1 METVNIDILSEAD
14 LLATALDV
22 EEKTKEIFLDIV
34 ESILF
39 KEKFVVTKAAAK
51 YMMTDY
57 MVNKSIRLLISMG
70 LLADRNTINS
80 LILNKTQWKKY

>member
-1 METVNIDILSEAD
+1 MDTVNIDILSEAD

-80 LILNKTQWKKY
+80 LILNKTQ

>member
-80 LILNKTQWKKY
+80 LFLNKTQWKKY

>member
-1 METVNIDILSEAD
+1 MDTVNIDILSEAD

-80 LILNKTQWKKY
+80 LFLNKTQ